1 MADNK
6 DPLGILSE
14 QKQTKDPLGILSEE
28 PVKKKEL
35 ALPSTD
41 FSAASQF
48 SQQKPTAT
56 IPFREGVKERIDF
69 QKELEPQIKKQRE
82 VFETL
87 KTNYPNS
94 VNDKVAKINTAIELN
109 KLKVLEGQRDLLN
122 KRAEL
127 DKESAQLE
135 NLRRKIDYTQ
145 DPLSKQSIIQE
156 YNTSLEKAKAK
167 ESEFNQLKTDLDN
180 INLRGKKLE
189 KGVVAIKSMSDEKN
203 STFVNSFNNF
213 YNNTLPQLAKGVGYM
228 VGAAMDINEMQSK
241 MMAGIN
247 PFIDNVNNSGKSIG
261 DYVRDVSD
269 KVSSTISLDV
279 DDAFKNQSIFEKD
292 ANGDYINLKSPTAWA
307 NFITSTGG
315 QLATTIATGGVG
327 GSGIAMASGMF
338 TSMPDIYKGAIEAGL
353 SKQEAALFSVP
364 IAFTVGSF
372 EEAGAAPFI
381 AKSARN
387 AFFKQLGKEM
397 TVEAA
402 GKKITPE
409 LIQKVFGKAYQNAF
423 TKTASKLGNIVT
435 DALPEAGGEAAE
447 QSLQGLGEMVYD
459 ALPFGGKGK
468 EKGKGAFG
476 TTFKDVFIQSAEA
489 AAGGGIAAV
498 PFSTWKSL
506 SSSQRGD
513 LVELIKDASTNNDTY
528 KSVLDGLDE
537 LKVNNEITQG
547 QYNQYVNRFKGMV
560 AMNSKIPP
568 TIEGDARLE
577 AMDLVKEKNDLLE
590 QKKNVDASFHEELN
604 NKITEL
610 DTKLKELVTKPEKPV
625 TEKVAFEKPI
635 TEITYNF
642 ERNKPENISKFEY
655 YTKEENG
662 VTKYFK
668 KEKISEEK
676 APTKEDLTPTILVN
690 GKEYSGTN
698 HGEAMDNAIAAG
710 EDIPDWRTPEGE
722 VWRQENGLFK
732 QKDGNLLTR
741 DETEQQF
748 GIRRSEQLE
757 QKEVAKSK
765 PGASLFSEPAEDV
778 KMLSEKYRK
787 NNNITTGA
795 GERIYDID
803 PEQSKRI
810 SEEYD
815 KMQHNPNDPDVRAAY
830 EAMANETIDQY
841 NLLKDG
847 GYQVEIY
854 EGEGEPYANS
864 QEMIKDLRDN
874 KHLFVLSTEKEFGQ
888 GKITDAQRSE
898 NPLLR
903 DSGIK
908 DKNGKTLL
916 INDVFRFVH
925 DAFGHGERG
934 NSFGAKGEENAWDV
948 HARMYSPL
956 ARRAMTTETRGQNSW
971 VNFSGKNEDVFNKFK
986 EANKLQKEGRTE
998 EANKLRDEARK
1009 EMKFAEQKIGLLPEW
1024 ASQLP
1029 EEKLQAISVTNAPE
1043 GIYMNIGML
1052 EFDTDTKMSKEEILS
1067 KIPKSAMV
1075 LESNEIEGTE
1085 PSLSLKLS
1093 RPLTNGEMN
1102 TLLKQ
1107 TKQLAIPQL
1116 INGEGTI
1123 HGSKQWGEF
1132 AQEYFVMPNGEKLSY
1147 LTRKRDITSPII
1159 KRISRVIDKPI
1170 QVLSKSDFA
1179 KALSE
1184 AINTGKVKLQAWG
1197 GYIKNGFEETEDYK
1211 KLKELGVVEEGFDIN
1226 KIADKDIFIISPD
1239 NMMVGSVTDPKTGQV
1254 IVEGMGGVNYV
1265 LKTGKVWAHSNSAKS
1280 NNMVRWI
1287 NNQIDKDGV
1296 AYIVLTKGTDPKLLN
1311 THVGAKGAMSLLEN
1325 LVDKGLISVSDF
1337 RKALITA
1344 GKSYGLN
1351 FNATSDLKTIHNE
1364 VKTQF
1369 YEKPDSTFE
1378 RRGDFVHEL
1387 LVETISNARKSK
1399 RFNWDGIKQ
1408 ELNIE
1413 GGTFKTPDIKNAIG
1427 RLFADEMTINGN
1439 VGDAYSVIEIK
1450 SKVREEEN
1458 RDEHIAYPSTIV
1470 TEDGS
1475 KPRLLVMDSPRYI
1488 GDIANNEKGEN
1499 VKPLLDS
1506 RGVIKPP
1513 HMMLGSGNTG
1523 FAYGKIK
1530 PQSELNSVK
1539 LMAKAKANKISGT
1552 YYEPHMTETKDGK
1565 NYVFFH
1571 VSSADEASIKKGI
1584 DSSKYYSTKTS
1595 RAEKG
1600 LQYGVASYYT
1610 KDSDGE
1616 RMISGNKYAV
1626 LVPKD
1631 KVYPIDLDPN
1641 GYRSIAEKR
1650 TANNTPFR
1658 QEAIKRK
1665 MSELAKKDGYEM
1677 IVAEWYYDRKTG
1689 ESGNFPSMRADALVA
1704 LKPEKEI
1711 GKYKTNEDK
1720 EIYHPER
1727 QDEIIAEEMNAFLDD
1742 ASSYLS
1748 EKGKFEDAYDL
1759 IENYRVYGGI
1769 PTEQEFDTIIN
1780 ELPKKLKNKAD
1791 SIRNKINFQ
1800 SGQLGDF
1807 YGFEL
1812 NGQIYLNDELI
1823 NPNTPIHEAGHIWID
1838 WAQQD
1843 RPDLFEQGMNKI
1855 EGSTYL
1861 EDVKQNSFYNEQANK
1876 LPEADRELY
1885 YKKEALAKAIGD
1897 NGEKFATETEKKSFK
1912 EWLISMWR
1920 GVIKHFGIKTLTPDE
1935 LSKLTID
1942 EFSTMIAADILE
1954 GKQYGEYVSKGDVK
1968 SEYVKPKVEGVK
1980 YVTPVEDT
1988 TFDMVIDQ
1996 NTGNKKYNNKE
2007 ESMLDYNENG
2017 LIEFGETYEEFLQRV
2032 NCK

>member
-14 QKQTKDPLGILSEE
+14 QKQTKDPLGILSSE
-28 PVKKKEL
+28 PVKKKDL

-41 FSAASQF
+41 FSTATQF
-48 SQQKPTAT
+48 SPSKDTNT
-56 IPFREGVKERIDF
+56 RTPFLRGAEEKIKEAKALEGE
-69 QKELEPQIKKQRE
+69 IKKQKGAVELTEILQKPLPYQTQNLPDFNLNVVRE
-82 VFETL
+82 NPIDNRL
-87 KTNYPNS
+87 N
-94 VNDKVAKINTAIELN
+94 KINKAIELN
-109 KLKVLEGQRDLLN
+109 KLQALEGKNELLKKKN
-122 KRAEL
+122 TL
-127 DKESAQLE
+127 DTTVSELE
-135 NLRRKIDYTQ
+135 NLQRKVNSEQ
-145 DPLSKQSIIQE
+145 DPIAKQSLSQE
-156 YNTSLEKAKAK
+156 YNTKLQNAQMMQDDYNVLVKDLDKIDQTAKKLDTGAKA
-167 ESEFNQLKTDLDN
+167 
-180 INLRGKKLE
+180 
-189 KGVVAIKSMSDEKN
+189 IKNMADEKN
-203 STFVNSFNNF
+203 STFVNSLSTF
-213 YNNTLPQLAKGVGYM
+213 YNNTIPTLTKGIGYFA
-228 VGAAMDINEMQSK
+228 GALSDIASTDPRIMFGTPDVK
-241 MMAGIN
+241 TT
-247 PFIDNVNNSGKSIG
+247 G
-261 DYVRDVSD
+261 DYVRKASD
-269 KVSSTISLDV
+269 QIYNGLITNV
-279 DDAFKNQSIFEKD
+279 DDDFKNKSIFEKD
-292 ANGDYINLKSPTAWA
+292 EEGNYSNLKSPTAWA
-307 NFITSTGG
+307 NFISSTAG
-315 QLATTIATGGVG
+315 QLTATALAGGVG
-327 GSGIAMASGMF
+327 GAGTAIATGMV
-338 TSMPDIYKGAIEAGL
+338 TSMHDIYDGAKEAGL
-353 SKQEAALFSVP
+353 NNQEAALFSIPV
-364 IAFTVGSF
+364 ALTVGSF

-381 AKSARN
+381 AKNARK
-387 AFFKQLGKEM
+387 AFFKQLGTEM
-397 TVEAA
+397 ATQTA

-409 LIQKVFGKAYQNAF
+409 IIQKVFGEAYQNAL

-447 QSLQGLGEMVYD
+447 QALSGLAEMGYD
-459 ALPFGGKGK
+459 ATFGKGK
-468 EKGKGAFG
+468 EKGKGSFG
-476 TTFKDVFIQSAEA
+476 TTFKDVLVQSLEAGAGGFA
-489 AAGGGIAAV
+489 AAT
-498 PFSTWKSL
+498 PFSTVKSL
-506 SSSQRGD
+506 STSQKAD
-513 LVELIKDASTNNDTY
+513 LNNLIKDASADNQVYSN
-528 KSVLDGLDE
+528 VLDGLTE
-537 LKVNNEITQG
+537 LKNNNQITAG
-547 QYNQYVNRFKGMV
+547 EYNQYVNRFKTLVESNTKVPQEIDG
-560 AMNSKIPP
+560 
-568 TIEGDARLE
+568 EARLE
-577 AMDLVKEKNDLLE
+577 AIELVKKKEDLL
-590 QKKNVDASFHEELN
+590 KNRANLDDSFHEQ
-604 NKITEL
+604 I
-610 DTKLKELVTKPEKPV
+610 DTQVSDIDNRLKELAKPTPTPVAEVTLPPVEIISEKPTEV
-625 TEKVAFEKPI
+625 TETKV
-635 TEITYNF
+635 
-642 ERNKPENISKFEY
+642 
-655 YTKEENG
+655 EE
-662 VTKYFK
+662 VQPAEPK
-668 KEKISEEK
+668 
-676 APTKEDLTPTILVN
+676 V
-690 GKEYSGTN
+690 
-698 HGEAMDNAIAAG
+698 
-710 EDIPDWRTPEGE
+710 
-722 VWRQENGLFK
+722 
-732 QKDGNLLTR
+732 
-741 DETEQQF
+741 ETEQQF
-748 GIRRSEQLE
+748 GIRRSEQLD

-815 KMQHNPNDPDVRAAY
+815 KMQHNPNDTNVRAAY

-888 GKITDAQRSE
+888 GKITDAQRNE

-908 DKNGKTLL
+908 DKNGKPLL

-1197 GYIKNGFEETEDYK
+1197 GFEKKGFEESPEWK
-1211 KLKELGVVEEGFDIN
+1211 KLIENGTVKLNFDIN
-1226 KIADKDIFIISPD
+1226 NIEGKPVVVINPD
-1239 NMMVGSVTDPKTGQV
+1239 NMLTGEVITKDGKPIVNGNGGINFVTKFGD
-1254 IVEGMGGVNYV
+1254 
-1265 LKTGKVWAHSNSAKS
+1265 VWASSDEATANTLAKY
-1280 NNMVRWI
+1280 I
-1287 NNQIDKDGV
+1287 NETRQKDLDAVGDGTV
-1296 AYIVLTKGTDPKLLN
+1296 HIVVTKGDLSKSLTSH
-1311 THVGAKGAMSLLEN
+1311 TGAKAAMKVLEYF
-1325 LVDKGLISVSDF
+1325 VDKKLISLSDF
-1337 RKALITA
+1337 RKALIEVGRKYNIDFN
-1344 GKSYGLN
+1344 GKLDAKSINDDISKKFFGVSDSSFKERGL
-1351 FNATSDLKTIHNE
+1351 
-1364 VKTQF
+1364 
-1369 YEKPDSTFE
+1369 
-1378 RRGDFVHEL
+1378 FVEDIINNLSKNSKSAKENIVQIREL
-1387 LVETISNARKSK
+1387 LNTGKLPISTERKTGEISFAK
-1399 RFNWDGIKQ
+1399 EGIV
-1408 ELNIE
+1408 
-1413 GGTFKTPDIKNAIG
+1413 DAIG
-1427 RLFADEMTINGN
+1427 HLLSDNIT
-1439 VGDAYSVIEIK
+1439 VGVKNSEAYATIEIK
-1450 SKVREEEN
+1450 NPVEVFNLDKEQGGHESYPFHIRQIDKSGNKVAPILN
-1458 RDEHIAYPSTIV
+1458 VLDKPNHV
-1470 TEDGS
+1470 TDILNNSSNKPVEKKGGAGKFGS
-1475 KPRLLVMDSPRYI
+1475 NQVGM
-1488 GDIANNEKGEN
+1488 AKGY
-1499 VKPLLDS
+1499 VKPS
-1506 RGVIKPP
+1506 SEMPK
-1513 HMMLGSGNTG
+1513 NT
-1523 FAYGKIK
+1523 
-1530 PQSELNSVK
+1530 VK

-1727 QDEIIAEEMNAFLDD
+1727 QDEIIAEEMIAFLDD

-1759 IENYRVYGGI
+1759 IENYRIYGGI

-1838 WAQQD
+1838 WAEQD

-1920 GVIKHFGIKTLTPDE
+1920 GVIKHFGIKNMTPDE

-1968 SEYVKPKVEGVK
+1968 SEYVKPKVEGVE
-1980 YVTPVEDT
+1980 YVTPIEDT

>member
-1 MADNK
+1 MRYYPWIWLK
-6 DPLGILSE
+6 DI
-14 QKQTKDPLGILSEE
+14 
-28 PVKKKEL
+28 
-35 ALPSTD
+35 
-41 FSAASQF
+41 
-48 SQQKPTAT
+48 
-56 IPFREGVKERIDF
+56 
-69 QKELEPQIKKQRE
+69 
-82 VFETL
+82 
-87 KTNYPNS
+87 
-94 VNDKVAKINTAIELN
+94 
-109 KLKVLEGQRDLLN
+109 KVL
-122 KRAEL
+122 
-127 DKESAQLE
+127 
-135 NLRRKIDYTQ
+135 
-145 DPLSKQSIIQE
+145 
-156 YNTSLEKAKAK
+156 
-167 ESEFNQLKTDLDN
+167 F
-180 INLRGKKLE
+180 
-189 KGVVAIKSMSDEKN
+189 
-203 STFVNSFNNF
+203 
-213 YNNTLPQLAKGVGYM
+213 
-228 VGAAMDINEMQSK
+228 
-241 MMAGIN
+241 
-247 PFIDNVNNSGKSIG
+247 
-261 DYVRDVSD
+261 
-269 KVSSTISLDV
+269 
-279 DDAFKNQSIFEKD
+279 
-292 ANGDYINLKSPTAWA
+292 
-307 NFITSTGG
+307 
-315 QLATTIATGGVG
+315 
-327 GSGIAMASGMF
+327 
-338 TSMPDIYKGAIEAGL
+338 
-353 SKQEAALFSVP
+353 
-364 IAFTVGSF
+364 
-372 EEAGAAPFI
+372 
-381 AKSARN
+381 
-387 AFFKQLGKEM
+387 
-397 TVEAA
+397 
-402 GKKITPE
+402 
-409 LIQKVFGKAYQNAF
+409 
-423 TKTASKLGNIVT
+423 
-435 DALPEAGGEAAE
+435 
-447 QSLQGLGEMVYD
+447 
-459 ALPFGGKGK
+459 
-468 EKGKGAFG
+468 
-476 TTFKDVFIQSAEA
+476 
-489 AAGGGIAAV
+489 
-498 PFSTWKSL
+498 
-506 SSSQRGD
+506 
-513 LVELIKDASTNNDTY
+513 
-528 KSVLDGLDE
+528 
-537 LKVNNEITQG
+537 
-547 QYNQYVNRFKGMV
+547 
-560 AMNSKIPP
+560 
-568 TIEGDARLE
+568 
-577 AMDLVKEKNDLLE
+577 
-590 QKKNVDASFHEELN
+590 
-604 NKITEL
+604 
-610 DTKLKELVTKPEKPV
+610 
-625 TEKVAFEKPI
+625 
-635 TEITYNF
+635 
-642 ERNKPENISKFEY
+642 
-655 YTKEENG
+655 
-662 VTKYFK
+662 
-668 KEKISEEK
+668 
-676 APTKEDLTPTILVN
+676 
-690 GKEYSGTN
+690 
-698 HGEAMDNAIAAG
+698 
-710 EDIPDWRTPEGE
+710 
-722 VWRQENGLFK
+722 
-732 QKDGNLLTR
+732 
-741 DETEQQF
+741 
-748 GIRRSEQLE
+748 
-757 QKEVAKSK
+757 
-765 PGASLFSEPAEDV
+765 
-778 KMLSEKYRK
+778 EKYRNK
-787 NNNITTGA
+787 NNITTNVA
-795 GERIYDID
+795 EKIYEID
-803 PEQSKRI
+803 KEQSKRI

-888 GKITDAQRSE
+888 GKITDAQRNE

-908 DKNGKTLL
+908 DKNGKPLL

-1197 GYIKNGFEETEDYK
+1197 GFEKKGFEESPEWK
-1211 KLKELGVVEEGFDIN
+1211 KLIENGTVKLNFDIN
-1226 KIADKDIFIISPD
+1226 NIEGKPVVVINPD
-1239 NMMVGSVTDPKTGQV
+1239 NMLTGEVITKDGKPIVNGNGGINFVTKFGD
-1254 IVEGMGGVNYV
+1254 
-1265 LKTGKVWAHSNSAKS
+1265 VWASSDEATANTLAKY
-1280 NNMVRWI
+1280 I
-1287 NNQIDKDGV
+1287 NETRQKDLDAGGDGTV
-1296 AYIVLTKGTDPKLLN
+1296 HIVVTKGDLSKSLTSH
-1311 THVGAKGAMSLLEN
+1311 TGAKAAMKVLEYF
-1325 LVDKGLISVSDF
+1325 VDKKLISLSDF
-1337 RKALITA
+1337 RKALIEVGRKYNIDFN
-1344 GKSYGLN
+1344 GKLDAKSINDDISKKFFGVSDSSFKERGL
-1351 FNATSDLKTIHNE
+1351 
-1364 VKTQF
+1364 
-1369 YEKPDSTFE
+1369 
-1378 RRGDFVHEL
+1378 FVEDIINNLSKNSKSAKENIVQIREL
-1387 LVETISNARKSK
+1387 LNTGKLPISTERKTGEISFAK
-1399 RFNWDGIKQ
+1399 EGIV
-1408 ELNIE
+1408 
-1413 GGTFKTPDIKNAIG
+1413 DAIG
-1427 RLFADEMTINGN
+1427 HLLSDNIT
-1439 VGDAYSVIEIK
+1439 VGVKNSEAYATIEIK
-1450 SKVREEEN
+1450 NPVEVFNLDKEQGGHESYPF
-1458 RDEHIAYPSTIV
+1458 HIRQI
-1470 TEDGS
+1470 D
-1475 KPRLLVMDSPRYI
+1475 K
-1488 GDIANNEKGEN
+1488 
-1499 VKPLLDS
+1499 
-1506 RGVIKPP
+1506 
-1513 HMMLGSGNTG
+1513 SGNKVAPILNVLDKPNHVTDILNNSSNKPVEKKG
-1523 FAYGKIK
+1523 GAGKFGSNQVGMAK
-1530 PQSELNSVK
+1530 GYVKLSSEMPKNTVK

-1600 LQYGVASYYT
+1600 LQYGIASYYT

-1727 QDEIIAEEMNAFLDD
+1727 QDEIIAEEMIAFLDD

-1838 WAQQD
+1838 WAEQD

-1920 GVIKHFGIKTLTPDE
+1920 GVIKHFGIKNMTPDE

-1968 SEYVKPKVEGVK
+1968 SEYVKPKVEGVE
-1980 YVTPVEDT
+1980 YVTPIEET